1 LAGTGTRA
9 SGSII
14 EISVD
19 DFPKSAI
26 LLMTAG
32 TAIGM
37 LWL

>member
-1 LAGTGTRA
+1 LAGSGTRA
-9 SGSII
+9 SRSII
-14 EISVD
+14 ETSID
-19 DFPKSAI
+19 DCPKCAI

>member
-1 LAGTGTRA
+1 LAGSGTCA

-14 EISVD
+14 EISVHD
-19 DFPKSAI
+19 CPKCAI

-32 TAIGM
+32 TAIGK